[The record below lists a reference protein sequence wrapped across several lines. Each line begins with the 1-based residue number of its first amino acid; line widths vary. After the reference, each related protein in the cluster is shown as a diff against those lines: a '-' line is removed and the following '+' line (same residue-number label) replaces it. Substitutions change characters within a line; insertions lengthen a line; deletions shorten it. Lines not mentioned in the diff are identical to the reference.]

1 MKAKK
6 ILTYLLCAAML
17 TPAMMFGSTVEAE
30 GKTENGLYVN
40 KTATYNEGTDD
51 YTITLEAYATGEK
64 TITSEYK
71 DVPTDIILVLDQS
84 GSMKDDIGTVYFSK
98 YENNNTKNSSLYNQR
113 HNGGN
118 ANLWYEVSKN
128 NYVSVSVTKTNKYT
142 ELLDTYVNYDTSWGS
157 VTSSCYWYYRENLYE
172 KVGDEY
178 KKVTL
183 TREGKWYD
191 NYTYTYTFADGT
203 TVTSE
208 GNNSTP
214 DFGTHGSLWTPAA
227 DGNETVYTYTYTL
240 NDDTVT
246 IGTSTGAS
254 EKFTQKVLYKRNVS
268 TGGGGSKLD
277 ALKTAVTNFADA
289 VAKKAAGA
297 DGVLGTDD
305 DVNHRIAMV
314 GFASSTGYENYNRI
328 EYENTELFVGK
339 STYSYGDKAKSQYK
353 NALQSMNT
361 DAGYNN
367 IIASKDSL
375 DAYGG
380 TFTNLGI
387 EMANGIF
394 SENEI
399 KNNEKR
405 NRVVIVFTDGYPG
418 TGDSVSQSVANSAVE
433 EAYKTKNTYN
443 ATVYT
448 VGVFSGANGTP
459 VEDVSSVSNV
469 NRFMHLLS
477 SNYKNAQSYSDSSKY
492 GTKTYPANGKS
503 YYLSASDSESLNN
516 IFQQISEQI
525 EDESA
530 STTLDETAVI
540 KDIISPQFQLPTGT
554 SNITLETYDC
564 IGKNGTE
571 YRWSD
576 TPGDSSGI
584 TANTGKTEDGED
596 TVSVTGFDFA
606 DNYVG
611 TINDQGTISYRG
623 KKLVITFT
631 VKKRDGFLGGNDVPT
646 NTNANVYED
655 ATSENPVATF
665 PRPTVNVPI
674 QDVTV
679 TAEDKNVY
687 LLGNLTA
694 EQIKSGATV
703 KCGDVELDLAAD
715 NYGLESWQTEYV
727 DIGDLKIVDAD
738 GNEVN
743 ISDYQNLKDDTTY
756 RLELTISPKTDGSST
771 TEGTVATARKN
782 AADNGIGKINVFKP
796 ELTFKDSVVYNGNP
810 VPTDFDTA
818 NYVSTSTV
826 WKHKNTDGS
835 ETTASA
841 EMGTVPTLT
850 FAYTPDSSQI
860 KDGKI
865 NANSDKIGVEVK
877 VSVNGTEIDDAYV
890 LKFNHECGVSE
901 ISSCPELTDSYKFWL
916 HILSTELTITKTVD
930 KKIEAQ
936 SFLFTVT
943 LGDGTTFKVVIDAD
957 EFTEN
962 TATITIKDLKVGQS
976 CTVTEDTSWSWR
988 YEVDGKSEVK
998 QTLSANKNENN
1009 FEFKNKLTTEEWLG
1023 EETFVENYWTD
1034 QNTIMQNPTFPLTIV
1049 NSKKD

>member
-84 GSMKDDIGTVYFSK
+84 GSMKDDIGTVYFSM

-314 GFASSTGYENYNRI
+314 GFASSTGYGNYNRN

-530 STTLDETAVI
+530 STTLDKTAVI

-703 KCGDVELDLAAD
+703 KCGDVELNLVAD
-715 NYGLESWQTEYV
+715 NYGLESWQYAYV
-727 DIGDLKIVDAD
+727 DIEIKYTDAS
-738 GNEVN
+738 GNT
-743 ISDYQNLKDDTTY
+743 ITGLSQLKDDTTY
-756 RLELTISPKTDGSST
+756 TVSATVKPISDGVT
-771 TEGTVATARKN
+771 ANADGITAVGTPN
-782 AADNGIGKINVFKP
+782 EMDGESGNGNGNINVFKP
-796 ELTFKDSVVYNGNP
+796 ELTFKDSTVYNGNP
-810 VPTDFDTA
+810 VPTDDDYKSN
-818 NYVSTSTV
+818 NYDSTV
-826 WKHKNTDGS
+826 WKHKATDGT
-835 ETTASA
+835 ETTANPDNMIGIA
-841 EMGTVPTLT
+841 PELT
-850 FAYTPDSSQI
+850 FTYTPDASQI
-860 KDGKI
+860 DGDKI
-865 NANSDKIGVEVK
+865 DATSDKIGVAVLVK
-877 VSVNGTEIDDAYV
+877 IGE
-890 LKFNHECGVSE
+890 
-901 ISSCPELTDSYKFWL
+901 TDITDKVYGFKHIICTDVEGCAHPDGNYKFWL
-916 HILSTELTITKTVD
+916 HILSTDLIIKKTVD
-930 KKIEAQ
+930 EIVEVQ
-936 SFLFTVT
+936 SFLFTIT
-943 LGDGTTFKVVIDAD
+943 LEDGTKLKVEIGSDD
-957 EFTEN
+957 FN
-962 TATITIKDLKVGQS
+962 GKTATVTIKDLKVGQEY
-976 CTVTEDTSWSWR
+976 TVTEDTSWSWR
-988 YEVDGKSEVK
+988 YTIVGNSTVTKA
-998 QTLSANKNENN
+998 LSANKADNVFA
-1009 FEFKNKLTTEEWLG
+1009 FENKLKPEKWLG
-1023 EETFVENYWTD
+1023 EETFVENYWKD
-1034 QNTIMQNPTFPLTIV
+1034 KVTIV
-1049 NSKKD
+1049 KDNDLPWKKSN